1 MSFGEIQLHSQV
13 TDDAFG
19 YIREALLREIGVRD
33 GSGLFDE
40 TLRKPLGD
48 WDPALELRGHY
59 RDSAAD
65 VMPGLTQ
72 ETALGDWPDFSGLG
86 LIPYLSRVEDRP
98 DGRRDIELKIRG
110 DLDLAETQTV
120 GFDSTLWVL
129 PGVEGE
135 PPPAGERSRLRSMV
149 NSSSGSS
156 TAAKAVPLGAYL
168 SSTGAGLIADGVVA
182 AGCGRHG
189 QESNLDLVPLWPR
202 PFLAACCQLED
213 TPRSRVGEF
222 DPRQSF
228 VPLWA

>member
-59 RDSAAD
+59 RDSAAG
-65 VMPGLTQ
+65 VMPGLTP

-135 PPPAGERSRLRSMV
+135 PPPARREVTLEINGELIERIVHSGEELS
-149 NSSSGSS
+149 NSAPTSP
-156 TAAKAVPLGAYL
+156 APEP
-168 SSTGAGLIADGVVA
+168 D
-182 AGCGRHG
+182 
-189 QESNLDLVPLWPR
+189 
-202 PFLAACCQLED
+202 
-213 TPRSRVGEF
+213 
-222 DPRQSF
+222 
-228 VPLWA
+228 